1 MYSWRFHLP
10 KWRQQSMTAMAA
22 TTNGTTNCPQGRPLR
37 PCLRLQR
44 FLRRASKRKLTSE
57 MLWRKLRCHRHQPHI
72 GHPLNWSRKP
82 WGHLDHQLRRGAPP
96 CLGILCLR
104 LRLLQ
109 STSHRAPHRLQ
120 SNTNRRPSS
129 NSPSPSLLQ
138 STSHR
143 SPPDNY
149 KKTQGSWL
157 CQERERSTQQNQKH
171 EAKLQEG
178 QGHKNEEWCWP
189 NRSAVLREDGL
200 DSRRWTMHPGG
211 GKAIFVVLLGQRK
224 LKKSEK
230 DWATRTMWATSK
242 GSKNQ
247 TRRTFATKPS
257 RTKICYW

>member
-1 MYSWRFHLP
+1 MWYLFNLTYVQLAFSLAEVKAAEHDSDGSDNEWDYQLP
-10 KWRQQSMTAMAA
+10 A
-22 TTNGTTNCPQGRPLR
+22 GTTVEALSEIAEVSSKSIQKKIDERDAVKK
-37 PCLRLQR
+37 
-44 FLRRASKRKLTSE
+44 ASLSQAPAPHRSPSQLVSE
-57 MLWRKLRCHRHQPHI
+57 ALGSPRSPTPSGSPTL
-72 GHPLNWSRKP
+72 P
-82 WGHLDHQLRRGAPP
+82 WHSLSSSPSP
-96 CLGILCLR
+96 S
-104 LRLLQ
+104 LLQ

-200 DSRRWTMHPGG
+200 DSRR
-211 GKAIFVVLLGQRK
+211 
-224 LKKSEK
+224 
-230 DWATRTMWATSK
+230 
-242 GSKNQ
+242 
-247 TRRTFATKPS
+247 
-257 RTKICYW
+257 